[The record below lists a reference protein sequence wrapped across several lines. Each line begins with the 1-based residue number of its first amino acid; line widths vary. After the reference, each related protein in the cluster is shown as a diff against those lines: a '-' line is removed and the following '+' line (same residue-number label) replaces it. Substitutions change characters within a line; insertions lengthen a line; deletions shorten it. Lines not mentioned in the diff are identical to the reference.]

1 MSIARSKKPV
11 KVTAKAIAANR
22 LRRSRSEGTLVH
34 MATTSYPHALLGN
47 ATDLISSG
55 NEKAIRRAINTERD
69 LQLLEYIRQVTLNV
83 KEGKVYFSCESVKL
97 EVDMTKAKALE
108 VAHAPC
114 FEYLDSTLHDGSGFI
129 ELLLGYFH
137 SVKVR
142 GMTRKFPLDKG
153 QWEIKSTS
161 LKIDKENKGLAGLN
175 LQVETQVVSLK
186 QIKSKLNELIS
197 QPEVSLCFGY
207 EQIDVAV
214 GGQTLKIDYK
224 QS

>member
-1 MSIARSKKPV
+1 MSTAHSKKPV

-34 MATTSYPHALLGN
+34 MAATSYPHALIGN
-47 ATDLISSG
+47 ATDLISGG

-69 LQLLEYIRQVTLNV
+69 LKLLEFIRQVTLNV
-83 KEGKVYFSCESVKL
+83 KEGKVYFSCGSVKL

-108 VAHAPC
+108 VVHTPC
-114 FEYLDSTLHDGSGFI
+114 FEYLDNTLHNGSDLI

-142 GMTRKFPLDKG
+142 SMTRKFPLDKG

-175 LQVETQVVSLK
+175 LEVETQLVSLK

-197 QPEVSLCFGY
+197 QPEVSLCFGC
-207 EQIDVAV
+207 EQIDIVA
-214 GGQTLKIDYK
+214 GGQTLSIDYK